1 MHSAGTEAKYLN
13 LAVPR
18 KIFLGLLFILLFL
31 IPVLSYAAPPINNA
45 EFWIKKLKNPDE
57 TVLGSEEIGTLNSI
71 IIDSV
76 DHMADMESLPEVVSG
91 DRVFEWLWTGFL
103 LHPGVRYDPSGK
115 KLSEE
120 FVDAIAHNMG
130 LDAIPSTAEI
140 RFGVVVSRGDIR
152 ALPTDTAMLARGGRG
167 GFDTIQYTSAHP
179 SEPVALLHTSRDGEW
194 GFFQTSTL
202 RGWMRMDR
210 VAFGGREVLISAD
223 EDFLVVTGSRVKVY
237 RDAAMKEPFSE
248 VKMGALLRYDSQ
260 KKVREPWKVL
270 FPEKGPSGELVWTEA
285 YLSPRADVHKGY
297 LPYTR
302 KNIITQAFKMLGEEY
317 GWGGK
322 DGKRDCSLFI
332 KDLFAT
338 VGLNL
343 PRNSRQQG
351 STGDIKAS
359 AAEAR
364 SYNEIAKALRG
375 ADPGITLLTLNGHV
389 MLHIGDH
396 KGKPFVIHQIFGY
409 NDGRRMKL
417 INRAAVTGLDLGKR
431 SRAGSFK
438 KRLRSVTEVTMP
450 GRIVQEAAA
459 AADESI

>member
-1 MHSAGTEAKYLN
+1 MHSAGTNEAKYLN
-13 LAVPR
+13 LELPR
-18 KIFLGLLFILLFL
+18 KIIIGLLFALLFL
-31 IPVLSYAAPPINNA
+31 IPVLSYAAQPINNPQ
-45 EFWIKKLKNPDE
+45 FWIKKLKNPDE
-57 TVLGSEEIGTLNSI
+57 TVLSADEIDTLNSI
-71 IIDSV
+71 ILDNI
-76 DHMADMESLPEVVSG
+76 DHMTDIESMPDYVTG

-103 LHPGVRYDPSGK
+103 LSPGVRYDGSGQ

-120 FVDAIAHNMG
+120 FLDDVAYNMG
-130 LDAIPSTAEI
+130 LDIIAEEAEI
-140 RFGVVVSRGDIR
+140 RFGVVVARGDIR
-152 ALPTDTAMLARGGRG
+152 ALPTDTAMLAGRSRA

-210 VAFGGREVLISAD
+210 VAFGDREDIIARD

-237 RDAAMKEPFSE
+237 RDVRLKDPRGE
-248 VKMGALLRYDSQ
+248 VKMGALLRYDDSR
-260 KKVREPWKVL
+260 KAKEPWRVL
-270 FPEKGPSGELVWTEA
+270 YPEKGPAGELVWTEA
-285 YLSPRADVHKGY
+285 YLSPKADVHEGY
-297 LPYTR
+297 LAYTR
-302 KNIITQAFKMLGEEY
+302 RNIITQAFKMLGEEY

-322 DGKRDCSLFI
+322 EGRRDCSLFI

-351 STGDIKAS
+351 STGDVKAS
-359 AAEAR
+359 ALEAR
-364 SYNEIAKALRG
+364 SYGEISKALKS

-389 MLHIGDH
+389 MLHIGDL
-396 KGKPFVIHQIFGY
+396 KGKPYVIHQIFGY

-417 INRAAVTGLDLGKR
+417 INKTAVTGLDLGKR

-438 KRLRSVTEVTMP
+438 KRLKSVTEVTIP
-450 GRIVQEAAA
+450 GERRAEAVIDKSA
-459 AADESI
+459 

>member
-13 LAVPR
+13 LEIPR
-18 KIFLGLLFILLFL
+18 KILLGLLFVLLFL
-31 IPVLSYAAPPINNA
+31 IPVLSYAAEPINKP

-57 TVLGSEEIGTLNSI
+57 AVLSMEEIETLNSI
-71 IIDSV
+71 IRDSV
-76 DHMADMESLPEVVSG
+76 DHMTDMESMPDIVSG

-103 LHPGVRYDPSGK
+103 LHPGVRYDSSGQ

-120 FVDAIAHNMG
+120 FMDSVAYNMG
-130 LDAIPSTAEI
+130 LDAIAEEAEI
-140 RFGVVVSRGDIR
+140 KFGVVVSRGDIR
-152 ALPTDTAMLARGGRG
+152 ALPTDTAMLAGRGRG

-210 VAFGGREVLISAD
+210 VAFGQREDIISRD
-223 EDFLVVTGSRVKVY
+223 DDFLVITASRVKVY
-237 RDAAMKEPFSE
+237 RDEAMKEPLAE
-248 VKMGALLRYDSQ
+248 VKMGALLRYDGQ
-260 KKVREPWKVL
+260 RGAREPWKVL
-270 FPEKGPSGELVWTEA
+270 FPGKGPSGELVWTEA
-285 YLSPRADVHKGY
+285 YLSPRSDVHKGY

-302 KNIITQAFKMLGEEY
+302 KNIIRQAFKMLGEEY

-322 DGKRDCSLFI
+322 EGRRDCSLFI

-351 STGDIKAS
+351 SAGDIKAS
-359 AAEAR
+359 FAEAR
-364 SYNEIAKALRG
+364 SYDEITKALSG

-389 MLHIGDH
+389 MLHIGEH
-396 KGKPFVIHQIFGY
+396 KGKPYVIHQIFGY
-409 NDGRRMKL
+409 NDGRRMRL
-417 INRAAVTGLDLGKR
+417 INKTAVTGLDLGKR

-450 GRIVQEAAA
+450 ERTILEAAA
-459 AADESI
+459 GKSF

>member
-1 MHSAGTEAKYLN
+1 MHSAGTNEAKYLN
-13 LAVPR
+13 LDIPR
-18 KIFLGLLFILLFL
+18 KIIIGLLFALLFL
-31 IPVLSYAAPPINNA
+31 IPVLSYAAQPINNP

-57 TVLGSEEIGTLNSI
+57 SVLSADEIQTLNAI
-71 IIDSV
+71 IIDNI
-76 DHMADMESLPEVVSG
+76 DHMTDIESMPDIITG
-91 DRVFEWLWTGFL
+91 DRVFEWLWIGFL
-103 LHPGVRYDPSGK
+103 LNPGVRYDASGQ

-120 FVDAIAHNMG
+120 FLDDVAYNMG
-130 LDAIPSTAEI
+130 LDIIADESEI
-140 RFGVVVSRGDIR
+140 KFGVVVARGDIR
-152 ALPTDTAMLARGGRG
+152 ALPTDTAMLAARRA

-210 VAFGGREVLISAD
+210 VAFGNREDIISRD

-237 RDAAMKEPFSE
+237 RDAKLKEQLE
-248 VKMGALLRYDSQ
+248 QVKMGALLRYDDSR
-260 KKVREPWKVL
+260 KGKEPWRVL

-285 YLSPRADVHKGY
+285 YLSPKADVHKGY
-297 LPYTR
+297 LSYTR
-302 KNIITQAFKMLGEEY
+302 RNIITQAFKMLGEEY

-322 DGKRDCSLFI
+322 EGRRDCSLFI

-359 AAEAR
+359 SAEAR
-364 SYNEIAKALRG
+364 SYSEISKALKS

-389 MLHIGDH
+389 MLHIGDL
-396 KGKPFVIHQIFGY
+396 KGKPYVIHQIFGY

-417 INRAAVTGLDLGKR
+417 INKTAVTGLDLGKR

-438 KRLRSVTEVTMP
+438 KRLKSVTEVTIP
-450 GRIVQEAAA
+450 GERRAQATTDKSA
-459 AADESI
+459 